1 MPVVEGLDNIPTSD
15 EIKHFGAAMASYG
28 STPLFHL
35 VGITPEAQNL
45 TDCGG
50 DKCRAETITADDIEK
65 LGERFS
71 GHGDKLDVVVF
82 AALNYLSLKC
92 SNWLLCASVQPLKCR

>member
-1 MPVVEGLDNIPTSD
+1 MDNIPTSD

-45 TDCGG
+45 ADCGG
-50 DKCRAETITADDIEK
+50 DKCHPETITADDIEQ
-65 LGERFS
+65 LGAA
-71 GHGDKLDVVVF
+71 DLVV
-82 AALNYLSLKC
+82 AAIRLMWLYLPPLNYLSSRCNNLPVCAAVQHLKY
-92 SNWLLCASVQPLKCR
+92 Q